1 MDIFKYPAS
10 ARSEAL
16 KKIFA
21 ERIVFLDGGMGT
33 LIQREGLD
41 EEDFRRGNPR
51 LEACSFQLK
60 GNNDLL
66 NLTRPDI
73 LAKIHADYYR
83 AGADIVTTNTFSA
96 TRLVQDEYSLGDMA
110 RQINLAA
117 AKLLRK
123 VAAELELEAGDGK
136 MRFVAGSVGPLNKS
150 LSMSPDV
157 LDASRRDYSFDE
169 VCAAYKEQM
178 EALWDGGV
186 DLLLLETNFDTLN
199 VKAALHAY
207 LELVESRKER
217 MPIGISCTVSDAA
230 GRLLSGQTV
239 EAFYVSVE
247 HARPLFVGLNCGLG
261 AEKMRPYIEAFDRL
275 ATCYVHC
282 YPNAGLPNPL
292 SEFGYDQTPEITAK
306 YLHEYAA
313 EGKLNLIG
321 GCCGTTPAHIA
332 KIVELCRNCP
342 PRKRKPEDFT
352 FSVSGLEPFFLP
364 EKNAPFMLIGERA
377 NVMGSAAFRKLI
389 AADNFEGALE
399 VARKQVENGANAI
412 DLNFDESMLDSEKC
426 MEKFLRLASAEP
438 EISKV
443 PFVID
448 SSDWNTVL
456 AGLKNT
462 QGKCIVNSISLKEGP
477 ETFIS
482 KASEIMKFGAAVVVM
497 AFDENGQAAS
507 VEDKVNI
514 SVRSYK
520 ILTEQVGMAPEDIIF
535 DVNVLSICTGL
546 KEHDAY
552 GANFIEAVRRLKTLC
567 PGARTS
573 AGVSNLSFSFRGN
586 NPLREAMHSVFLY
599 HAIAAGLSMGIVN
612 AGVLPPYEDI
622 PADKRALLEAAILNT
637 SPDAAEKLIEAA
649 PSFKKDSSQSEQ
661 AHDDFDSLTWEEKLY
676 SCFTKGREDRI
687 EQVVMHF
694 YNDKKDALAVVE
706 GPLMDAMKLV
716 GELFGEGKM
725 FLPQV
730 VKSARV
736 MKKAVAVLEKF
747 MPKASASSNR
757 KKAVLATVKGDVH
770 DIGKN
775 IVGVVLACNGYEVI
789 DLGVMCPPEK
799 ILQAV
804 REYKPDVVGL
814 SALITPS
821 LEEIAVVARLFESE
835 GVKVP
840 VIIGGATTGDLHTAV
855 KLAPLYSGAI
865 QRVADASLVSGV
877 CAKMCANG
885 DEAQAYA
892 RSLKFKQERLRE
904 EFERQKE
911 SKSASKL
918 LGISEARKFR
928 VRYSPRDAST
938 PMPEPSGILVEV
950 PDFSALAERINF
962 TEFLRAWAIKG
973 AAYPKILDDPTKG
986 EEARKLICDAKVMLE
1001 KMSKHSLVKVA
1012 YRIFRARSRGDDIQ
1026 LLCPDKNCG
1035 CVEAILYFFRN
1046 QTKDSNGECS
1056 CYADFVAPMESGL
1069 EDRVALFCTSVDFDG
1084 ALAICGI
1091 SDAKSYEGL
1100 LVSTLCDRLAEAAA
1114 WYVNDILSARNGGIK
1129 GIRPAV
1135 GYPSYPDHSQKQ
1147 ILWRLLDAEKL
1158 LGAKLTE
1165 NYAMIPHSTVCGVWI
1180 GSPNA
1185 RYLGLGKIGDDQFK
1199 DYSSRRGISEAE
1211 IRKYTANM
1219 PSIMD

>member
-10 ARSEAL
+10 ARGEAL

-33 LIQREGLD
+33 LIQREGLS
-41 EEDFRRGNPR
+41 EADFRHGDAR
-51 LEACSFQLK
+51 LESCKAQLK

-66 NLTRPDI
+66 NLTRPDV

-83 AGADIVTTNTFSA
+83 AGADIATTNTFSA
-96 TRLVQDEYSLGDMA
+96 TRLVQDEYGLGGMA
-110 RQINLAA
+110 REINLAA

-123 VAAELELEAGDGK
+123 VASEAELEAGDGK

-169 VCAAYKEQM
+169 VCSAYKEQM

-207 LELVESRKER
+207 LELVEARKER

-261 AEKMRPYIEAFDRL
+261 AEKMRPYIEAFDRV
-275 ATCYVHC
+275 AKCYVHC

-292 SEFGYDQTPEITAK
+292 SEFGYDQTPEVTAK
-306 YLHEYAA
+306 YLYEYAK

-332 KIVELCRNCP
+332 KIAELCGKCP
-342 PRKRKPEDFT
+342 PRKRKPGDFT

-426 MEKFLRLASAEP
+426 MEKFLRLAAAEP
-438 EISKV
+438 EIAKV

-462 QGKCIVNSISLKEGP
+462 QGKCIVNSISLKEG
-477 ETFIS
+477 EEAFVR
-482 KASEIMKFGAAVVVM
+482 KAAEIMKFGAAVVVM
-497 AFDENGQAAS
+497 AFDEKGQAAS
-507 VEDKVNI
+507 VEDKVDI
-514 SVRSYK
+514 SVRSYN
-520 ILTEQVGMAPEDIIF
+520 ILTRQLGMPPQDIIF

-552 GANFIEAVRRLKTLC
+552 GANFIEALRRLKTLC

-599 HAIAAGLSMGIVN
+599 HAIRAGLSMGIVN
-612 AGVLPPYEDI
+612 AGVLPSYDDI
-622 PADKRALLEAAILNT
+622 LADNRALLEAAVLNT
-637 SPDAAEKLIEAA
+637 SEDAAEKLIEAA
-649 PSFKKDSSQSEQ
+649 PGFKQDAASSSAQ
-661 AHDDFDSLTWEEKLY
+661 AHDDFDSMSWRDKLY
-676 SCFTKGREDRI
+676 SCFTKGREDKI

-694 YNDKKDALAVVE
+694 YGEKKDALGVVE

-736 MKKAVAVLEKF
+736 MKKAVAVLEDF
-747 MPKASASSNR
+747 MPKASASGSR
-757 KKAVLATVKGDVH
+757 RKAVLATVKGDVH

-789 DLGVMCPPEK
+789 DLGVMCPAER

-804 REYKPDVVGL
+804 REHRPDVVGL

-821 LEEIAVVARLFESE
+821 LEEIAVVARLFERE

-840 VIIGGATTGDLHTAV
+840 IIIGGATTGDLHTAV
-855 KLAPLYSGAI
+855 KLAPLYSGAME
-865 QRVADASLVSGV
+865 RVADASLVSGV
-877 CAKMCANG
+877 CSKLCG
-885 DEAQAYA
+885 DGAREYA
-892 RSLKFKQERLRE
+892 ESLKQRQEQLRRDFENEKSARAEAEFLTLDESRKRRLSHAARPGGAAMPAPSGIVVENRGVERLRG
-904 EFERQKE
+904 
-911 SKSASKL
+911 L
-918 LGISEARKFR
+918 I
-928 VRYSPRDAST
+928 
-938 PMPEPSGILVEV
+938 
-950 PDFSALAERINF
+950 DFA
-962 TEFLRAWAIKG
+962 EFLRAWGFKG
-973 AAYPKILDDPTKG
+973 AAYPKILDDAAKG
-986 EEARKLICDAKVMLE
+986 EEARKLVSDAGKILD
-1001 KMSKHSLVKVA
+1001 KISGAALVKTA
-1012 YRIFRARSRGDDIQ
+1012 YRVFRARSKGDDIL

-1035 CVEAILYFFRN
+1035 CTEGVLNFFRS
-1046 QTKDSNGECS
+1046 QTPDSKGNCP
-1056 CYADFVAPMESGL
+1056 CYADFVSPCDSDVDDA
-1069 EDRVALFCTSVDFDG
+1069 VALFCAVADFDG
-1084 ALAICGI
+1084 ALAACGV
-1091 SDAKSYEGL
+1091 SDLKSYEAL

-1114 WYVNDILSARNGGIK
+1114 RSVNETLAGMNGGVA
-1129 GIRPAV
+1129 GIRPAM

-1147 ILWRLLDAEKL
+1147 ILWRLLDVERL
-1158 LGAKLTE
+1158 LGARLTE
-1165 NYAMIPHSTVCGVWI
+1165 NYAMIPHSSVCGVWI
-1180 GSPNA
+1180 GSPHA
-1185 RYLGLGKIGDDQFK
+1185 RYLALGRIGDDQFK
-1199 DYSSRRGISEAE
+1199 NYASRRGIPEGDV
-1211 IRKYTANM
+1211 RKFTANL
-1219 PSIMD
+1219 PSIMA